1 MTVGNPKLAAR
12 PLYLQVHDLL
22 LQRIT
27 SGIWKPGT
35 HLPAETDLAK
45 ELGVSSGTVRKAL
58 DTLESQ
64 RVITRQQGR
73 GTFVNNGS
81 ERQLALRYDRL
92 RGKDGQPIAERL
104 GASELSSGP
113 ANEMERR
120 GLNLDT
126 AELIVRVRRVRLNRD
141 RPFMD
146 EEIAL
151 PARHFPGLQDR
162 KEIPR
167 RIAELAQ
174 EYGIVLG
181 HAVEKITLAAASEP
195 SASCLAVTSGTPLLE
210 LNRVV
215 FAIDGRAVQW
225 RRARCH
231 LQDETYLA
239 ELS

>member
-1 MTVGNPKLAAR
+1 MVSPKLVAQ

-22 LQRIT
+22 LQRIA
-27 SGIWKPGT
+27 SRIWKPGT
-35 HLPAETDLAK
+35 YLPAELELAK
-45 ELGVSSGTVRKAL
+45 ELGVSVGTVRKAL
-58 DTLESQ
+58 DTLESH

-73 GTFVNNGS
+73 GTFVNDNS
-81 ERQLALRYDRL
+81 ERRLALRYNRI
-92 RGKDGQPIAERL
+92 RGKDGQPIAERH

-113 ANEMERR
+113 ADEAERR
-120 GLNLDT
+120 RLNLET
-126 AELIVRVRRVRLNRD
+126 AELIVRERRVRFNRD

-162 KEIPR
+162 REFPQ

-174 EYGIVLG
+174 QYGIVLG
-181 HAVEKITLAAASEP
+181 RAVEGITLAKASEP
-195 SASCLAVTSGTPLLE
+195 SASRLAVASGTPLFE

-231 LQDETYLA
+231 LQDEVYVA
-239 ELS
+239 ELN